1 MPYVCTARKI
11 VVSTSYSLLHTSMD
25 LLNETKLDNE
35 IKPWLAFSAQKVVE
49 VVSLLKEL
57 IGQSDQLKFL
67 TFLELA

>member
-1 MPYVCTARKI
+1 MPYVCTERKI

-57 IGQSDQLKFL
+57 IGQLDQVKFL

>member
-11 VVSTSYSLLHTSMD
+11 VVSTSYSLLHTYMD

>member
-11 VVSTSYSLLHTSMD
+11 VVSTSYSLLHTPMD